1 MAEPRPRFTRGD
13 VVRLVSLAWIAVA
26 LFGWWSVLAV
36 QWDDDP
42 AMIRRDYY
50 CFFRAGELFLLGEDP
65 FSQED
70 HAFVN
75 PPFTLPMVIGL
86 SWAGLRG
93 SYVVLAMLGALGWLA
108 GCVLATR
115 FGEASEERRAT
126 LVFALLTAP
135 CAFLA
140 LHLGQLSGIYFLIL
154 AGTLLL
160 FSRGHDRGAGAL
172 GALLLAKPNFLV
184 AVVLAAFVLKRPR
197 FLIALGAGALA
208 LVLFSLPFG
217 LEAWVDCW
225 HALSRLAHRHDTVAA
240 DYWKQF
246 TVYAFFRAVLF
257 GVDASGIAARLVTG
271 AVLLGFGA
279 AILSTL
285 RRHRARWGEPG
296 MAARLASILVLA
308 TCALNTYLFFYDA
321 VFLALPAA
329 TLFVA
334 DTTWARPRLR
344 MLAIVSMA
352 LSWLLQVEVAFIH
365 ENPPLAGVVA
375 ALWLVLEL
383 VDLHEARPLEGSSVP
398 SPSGVHSDAPS
409 DARHLAHAE

>member
-1 MAEPRPRFTRGD
+1 
-13 VVRLVSLAWIAVA
+13 VRLVSLAWIAVA